1 MHLLDRYIIKK
12 YLGTFGFILLLLTSI
27 AIVIDIT
34 EKIDDFLVSE
44 LRAWQIITQYY
55 IHFIPWIIMMLAPI
69 FVFISVIF
77 FTSKLTGDSEIIAML
92 AGRVSYF
99 RLMVPYL
106 IAAGFLAGLFYM
118 TNHYWLP
125 DSNKKFFEFTDKYT
139 SGSVEKSK
147 ENVHFQF
154 KRDTLVYVQSWNDD
168 EKSGYKFTIEVF
180 EGRMMVYKLA
190 ADRILWDTTQ
200 NNWKVEN
207 YIERT
212 ILNEQEDNIEDESSS
227 HFNWGFKPM
236 DFLVQINIKESMT
249 TPELE
254 KFIAEQKAK
263 GAENLQFY
271 EAEKYRRTAV
281 PVSTIILTI
290 IAYAMTTKK
299 RRNGMG
305 IYIVAGLA
313 ISGIYI
319 MIQQFSTVFSTKG
332 NLEPAWGAWIPNFL
346 FSIVAVLLYW
356 RAPK

>member
-12 YLGTFGFILLLLTSI
+12 YLGTFGFILLILTGI
-27 AIVIDIT
+27 AIIIDIT
-34 EKIDDFLVSE
+34 EKIDDFLVSG
-44 LRAWQIITQYY
+44 LTPWQIITDYY
-55 IHFIPWIIMMLAPI
+55 IHFVPWIIMMLAPI

-77 FTSKLTGDSEIIAML
+77 FTSKLTSDSEIIAML
-92 AGRVSYF
+92 AGRVSFY
-99 RLMVPYL
+99 RLLVPYM
-106 IAAGFLAGLFYM
+106 ISACFLAGIFYM

-125 DSNKKFFEFTDKYT
+125 DSNKKFFEFTNEYT
-139 SGSVEKSK
+139 SSSVEKSK
-147 ENVHFQF
+147 DHVHFQF
-154 KRDTLVYVQSWNDD
+154 KRDTLVYTQTWSDD
-168 EKSGYKFTIEVF
+168 EKSGYKFSLEVF
-180 EGRMMVYKLA
+180 EGRVMIYKLH

-200 NNWKVEN
+200 MNWKVEN
-207 YIERT
+207 FVERT
-212 ILNEQEDNIEDESSS
+212 YINELEDKINDQPNGN
-227 HFNWGFKPM
+227 FNWGFKPM

-254 KFIAEQKAK
+254 QFIEEQKAK

-271 EAEKYRRTAV
+271 EAEKYKRTAV
-281 PVSTIILTI
+281 PISTIILTM

-332 NLEPAWGAWIPNFL
+332 NLEPMWGAWIPNIIFT
-346 FSIVAVLLYW
+346 FVAFVLMW
-356 RAPK
+356 RSPK

>member
-1 MHLLDRYIIKK
+1 MNLLDRYIIQK
-12 YLGTFGFILLLLTSI
+12 YIGTFAFILLILTSI
-27 AIVIDIT
+27 AIIIDIT
-34 EKIDDFLVSE
+34 EKIDDFLVSG
-44 LRAWQIITQYY
+44 LSAWEITTQYY
-55 IHFIPWIIMMLAPI
+55 VHFIPWIIMMLAPI

-92 AGRVSYF
+92 AGRVSFF
-99 RLMVPYL
+99 RLLVPYL
-106 IAAGFLAGLFYM
+106 ISASFLAGLFYM

-125 DSNKKFFEFTDKYT
+125 DSNKKFFEFTNEYT
-139 SGSVEKSK
+139 SSSVEKSK

-154 KRDTLVYVQSWNDD
+154 KRDTLVYTQSWNDTD
-168 EKSGYKFTIEVF
+168 KSGYRFSLEVF
-180 EGRMMVYKLA
+180 EGRVMTYKIS
-190 ADRILWDTTQ
+190 ADKIQWDTTK
-200 NNWKVEN
+200 NNWKLEN
-207 YIERT
+207 YIER
-212 ILNEQEDNIEDESSS
+212 IYINELEDKINDQPNGN
-227 HFNWGFKPM
+227 FDWGFKPM

-249 TPELE
+249 TPELI
-254 KFIAEQKAK
+254 KFIDEQQAK

-271 EAEKYRRTAV
+271 EAEKYKRTAV

-332 NLEPAWGAWIPNFL
+332 NLEPVWGAWIPNIIFL
-346 FSIVAVLLYW
+346 IVALILIW
-356 RAPK
+356 RSPK